1 MTNIN
6 VGGLNFLNRYDLKK
20 AIQKSRPGDT
30 IVLRKNLSAS
40 DKVGPLRIE
49 HDITFDGQGKKI
61 SVYHDCP
68 LLISN
73 SSCHLTFSNLTIFI
87 QKKANFLFLGE
98 LFKGSV
104 TFRNVK
110 VEFSKRSDARDFYS
124 PIHANGSDFTITFDH
139 FYSDYLRLMA
149 QNITILNSEIG
160 HLSWGK
166 SQLYASQFDIQSSC
180 LSNLTLKSMY
190 SDQHANL
197 QSHILTSQGNLNLEE
212 VDGEIHQLTFIPYL
226 DHQSDNFTDKES
238 YLKSFANSVYQLDQV
253 IYLVLSRCGTGEKGK
268 SFLLSQ
274 ISYPKKNCRF
284 FKTCPLIV
292 DESEIKLVDSTLEF
306 NALKGLL
313 SHSTVRFENVIDKN
327 EWTVKEATL
336 SNLNSQSLLFAEN
349 HVVSNQTALD
359 EIKTFIGLKNV
370 KKQINNLI
378 SSAKM
383 NALRIQRGLGVTSGF
398 SMHMIFG
405 GSAGTG
411 KTSIAKLFGRA
422 LYESGVLPTNR
433 FVFASEPDL
442 VAGYVGQTAQKT
454 KDLVLSAKGGVL
466 FIDEAYALTPD
477 GQNSF
482 KQEAI
487 DQLVALS
494 DELRNDTVIILAGY
508 SQPMKK
514 FLQANEGL
522 SSRFK
527 NWIEF
532 PDYSLEDLIQIL
544 DLDLQK
550 QFVHLTEEDQK
561 VLVDSFLF
569 IYKHLTQ
576 DGQTPLQGN
585 GRTIRNYVQ
594 DLIQARDVRINQRGA
609 EQLSDEELQQ
619 VTAEDIH
626 QVESHY
632 LHSVH

>member
-1 MTNIN
+1 M
-6 VGGLNFLNRYDLKK
+6 
-20 AIQKSRPGDT
+20 
-30 IVLRKNLSAS
+30 
-40 DKVGPLRIE
+40 
-49 HDITFDGQGKKI
+49 
-61 SVYHDCP
+61 
-68 LLISN
+68 
-73 SSCHLTFSNLTIFI
+73 
-87 QKKANFLFLGE
+87 
-98 LFKGSV
+98 
-104 TFRNVK
+104 
-110 VEFSKRSDARDFYS
+110 
-124 PIHANGSDFTITFDH
+124 
-139 FYSDYLRLMA
+139 
-149 QNITILNSEIG
+149 
-160 HLSWGK
+160 
-166 SQLYASQFDIQSSC
+166 
-180 LSNLTLKSMY
+180 
-190 SDQHANL
+190 
-197 QSHILTSQGNLNLEE
+197 
-212 VDGEIHQLTFIPYL
+212 
-226 DHQSDNFTDKES
+226 
-238 YLKSFANSVYQLDQV
+238 
-253 IYLVLSRCGTGEKGK
+253 
-268 SFLLSQ
+268 
-274 ISYPKKNCRF
+274 
-284 FKTCPLIV
+284 
-292 DESEIKLVDSTLEF
+292 
-306 NALKGLL
+306 
-313 SHSTVRFENVIDKN
+313 
-327 EWTVKEATL
+327 
-336 SNLNSQSLLFAEN
+336 LFAEN

-619 VTAEDIH
+619 VTAEDIR